1 VTSAALIAPAV
12 PDLVLPPGFD
22 RLGETI
28 QCGPERGAPAFKDR
42 VSPDEPSNSKSLRT
56 LAAADFVPCAR
67 CGLRGHVAGD
77 ADRCIG
83 LRSTGLGQAQE
94 VL

>member
-1 VTSAALIAPAV
+1 MTSAAPIAPAV

-28 QCGPERGAPAFKDR
+28 ACGPERGRTGQFRGQPR
-42 VSPDEPSNSKSLRT
+42 RYNHWRPDPLDET
-56 LAAADFVPCAR
+56 PCAR